1 MELTGIELLN
11 FAGKVPNAA
20 SSAPAS
26 HREQI
31 SSSYSEK
38 GANYPH
44 PEGPLINAPVRT
56 SVLRNF
62 AFKFNAKGTDCSAIS
77 AIDMVNATKNYGRF
91 GN

>member
-1 MELTGIELLN
+1 MELTGTELLS

-26 HREQI
+26 HLEQT
-31 SSSYSEK
+31 SSSYSRK
-38 GANYPH
+38 GANSPH
-44 PEGPLINAPVRT
+44 PEGPPINDPVRT

-62 AFKFNAKGTDCSAIS
+62 AVKFNEKGIDCSAIS
-77 AIDMVNATKNYGRF
+77 AIDMVKAIKNYGRF